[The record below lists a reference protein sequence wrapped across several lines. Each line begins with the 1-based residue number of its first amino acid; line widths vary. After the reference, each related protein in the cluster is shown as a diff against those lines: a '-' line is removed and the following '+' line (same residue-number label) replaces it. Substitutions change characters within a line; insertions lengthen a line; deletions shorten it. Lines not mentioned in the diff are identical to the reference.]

1 MSFAIDIQT
10 VSVLVASA
18 SVVVGAI
25 YYMLETRHQSRVR
38 QTENVLRLSPWF
50 SMSAKE
56 IQETINLVCSVKYTS
71 TEEYFEKY
79 SGKPEQTSLKLLGNY
94 LEGIGVLVY
103 RNLVEADLVYDF
115 WGDIALSTWNDKERI
130 IYAMRERSG
139 EPRMFEYWE
148 HLSKEMRKRKEAAR
162 KHPKLH
168 V

>member
-1 MSFAIDIQT
+1 MSVVFDVPTI
-10 VSVLVASA
+10 SVLVASA
-18 SVVVGAI
+18 SVIIGAI

-38 QTENVLRLSPWF
+38 QTENVIRLSPWF

-94 LEGIGVLVY
+94 LEGIGVLVH
-103 RNLVEADLVYDF
+103 RKLVEADLIYDF
-115 WGDIALSTWNDKERI
+115 WGDIALSTWEDNEKI
-130 IYAMRERSG
+130 IHAMRERSG

-148 HLSKEMRKRKEAAR
+148 QLSKEMRRRKETAVII
-162 KHPKLH
+162 KK
-168 V
+168 